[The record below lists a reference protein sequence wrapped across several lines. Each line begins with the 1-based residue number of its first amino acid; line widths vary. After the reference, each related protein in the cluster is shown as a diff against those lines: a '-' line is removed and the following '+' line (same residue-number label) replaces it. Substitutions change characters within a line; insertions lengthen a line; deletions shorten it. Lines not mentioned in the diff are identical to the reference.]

1 MRRKSRGFDPV
12 RFARSTEG
20 QLVIGFFLLLYFV
33 GGGLIWYFYGPGGAL
48 LGWVCITGGL
58 LFFLLLYAIVSLIGW
73 WANREYK
80 D

>member
-1 MRRKSRGFDPV
+1 MRRRQRAFDPF

-20 QLVIGFFLLLYFV
+20 QLVIGFFLLLYIV
-33 GGGLIWYFYGPGGAL
+33 GGALIWYFYGFGGAV
-48 LGWVCITGGL
+48 LGWLCMTGGL
-58 LFFLLLYAIVSLIGW
+58 LFFLLLYAIVSAIGW